1 MDCLKSIYE
10 RVNYTC
16 EVDFGSDNVELSYYD
31 MILAGKRIQ
40 QSRKAKGYT
49 QESLAELIT
58 MNPKNVS
65 RLENGTMG
73 LSLSTLVALSRVL
86 EVSTDYILFGNDSA
100 KLNNT
105 ATLLLSKLPEKK
117 QIQAEKVLQAFVD
130 AYEQ

>member
-1 MDCLKSIYE
+1 
-10 RVNYTC
+10 
-16 EVDFGSDNVELSYYD
+16 

-40 QSRKAKGYT
+40 QARKAKGYT
-49 QESLAELIT
+49 QEVLSEII
-58 MNPKNVS
+58 MMSSKNLS
-65 RLENGTMG
+65 CLERGTTG

-105 ATLLLSKLPEKK
+105 ATLLLSKLPEEK

-130 AYEQ
+130 AYEE

>member
-1 MDCLKSIYE
+1 MYE

-16 EVDFGSDNVELSYYD
+16 EVDFGSDSMELSYYD

-40 QSRKAKGYT
+40 QARKAKGYT

-73 LSLSTLVALSRVL
+73 LSLSTLVALSRAL
-86 EVSTDYILFGNDSA
+86 EISADYILFGNDSN

-130 AYEQ
+130 AYEE

>member
-1 MDCLKSIYE
+1 MDCLKSMCK

-16 EVDFGSDNVELSYYD
+16 EVDFGSDNMELSYYD

-40 QSRKAKGYT
+40 QSRKAMGYT

-73 LSLSTLVALSRVL
+73 LSLSTLVALSRAL
-86 EVSTDYILFGNDSA
+86 EVSTDYILFGNDSG

-105 ATLLLSKLPEKK
+105 ATLLLSKLPEEK

-130 AYEQ
+130 AYKE

>member
-1 MDCLKSIYE
+1 MYE

-16 EVDFGSDNVELSYYD
+16 EVDFGSDSMELSYYD

-40 QSRKAKGYT
+40 QARKAKGYT

-73 LSLSTLVALSRVL
+73 LSLSTLVALSRAL
-86 EVSTDYILFGNDSA
+86 EVSADYILFGNNGVN
-100 KLNNT
+100 LNNT

-130 AYEQ
+130 AYEE